1 MSVPQFTAAASLY
14 NFTHILQPGDPA
26 DPQIL
31 IESLRPTSQ
40 PWDVDLVVGRRGP
53 IASPE
58 LCNGLMIPIVIF
70 DQVYSFDPGILYQVY
85 PARGKDHCEGGWTRL
100 PRS

>member
-14 NFTHILQPGDPA
+14 NFTYILQPGDPA

-40 PWDVDLVVGRRGP
+40 PWHLVVGRRGP

-58 LCNGLMIPIVIF
+58 LCNGLMIPIVISTRSTHSTRESSIKSIPRAEKITAKEVGP
-70 DQVYSFDPGILYQVY
+70 DC
-85 PARGKDHCEGGWTRL
+85 RGAD
-100 PRS
+100 